1 MGLIP
6 SKINMF
12 NVYDKGSRIVGISD
26 EVSLPDFES
35 LSETLSGP
43 GILGEIDDPT
53 LGQFGSMEME
63 IPFVTL
69 TQSMF
74 RLIGKGNVVNA
85 TLRGSVQLM
94 DPATSEVDC
103 YGMRVVV
110 RGRLKSITGGSVKQ
124 GQGTKSAIK
133 FELTYILIEVSG
145 KSLIELDKLN
155 CVYKVYGKDL
165 LAKVRSLC

>member
-12 NVYDKGSRIVGISD
+12 NVYDRGERCVGISD
-26 EVSLPDFES
+26 EVNLPDFES
-35 LSETLSGP
+35 MTETLSGP

-74 RLIGKGNVVNA
+74 KLIGNNNVVNA
-85 TLRGSVQLM
+85 TLRGSIQMTNPETGEINNV
-94 DPATSEVDC
+94 
-103 YGMRVVV
+103 GMRIAV
-110 RGRLKSITGGSVKQ
+110 RGMLKGITGGSVKQ
-124 GQGTKSAIK
+124 GQGTKSSIK
-133 FELTYILIEVSG
+133 IELTYILIEIGSKQV
-145 KSLIELDKLN
+145 IELDKLN
-155 CVYKVYGKDL
+155 FVYKINGKDL
-165 LAKVRSLC
+165 LERIRKLC